1 MVCVALNLG
10 ILACVVLTIDRS
22 VNQSPTHNR
31 IVLFN
36 FNRFTWIIERESPDR
51 KFGGKRHYLKPA
63 ITRKCTV
70 FKYESNGNRFSI
82 KIFFENYTR
91 TPKNVQFN

>member
-31 IVLFN
+31 NVLFN
-36 FNRFTWIIERESPDR
+36 FIRFTWIIERESPDR
-51 KFGGKRHYLKPA
+51 KFGGKRHHYLKPA

-70 FKYESNGNRFSI
+70 FKYENNGNRFSI
-82 KIFFENYTR
+82 KIIF
-91 TPKNVQFN
+91 